1 MAAAL
6 LVGACCGMVGCDKD
20 NDDGPSDPDVTA
32 VQGSYSGTM
41 TIVQAAPTA
50 DGEEAPAGAAV
61 TASVSADKILFE
73 NFPVRDLIV
82 AVVGEEMADQLMA
95 QIGQVDYAVPYT
107 ALMNDDMSG
116 IVLTLSPEALK
127 LTLTPDAGD
136 GGDAE
141 GESDAATEIEVTIAS
156 SGEGAYDLES
166 KKLLFGLSATAVKL
180 GGQEVPFQGLSLSFD
195 LERQ

>member
-1 MAAAL
+1 MKRFTKLMLAL
-6 LVGACCGMVGCDKD
+6 ACTAIFAGMFLFVGCDKD
-20 NDDGPSDPDVTA
+20 EGVA
-32 VQGSYSGTM
+32 LSGTM

-50 DGEEAPAGAAV
+50 DGEEAPAGTAV

-107 ALMNDDMSG
+107 ALMNDDKSG